1 MLMIF
6 TSPFTWVWASLA
18 AQLVKNTPEIQET
31 ACSTGDPGSIPRSGR
46 SLGKGNGYSLQDFC
60 LENLMNRGVG
70 RLQNM
75 GSQES
80 VMTSQL
86 NHNHHILRYIHQLTK
101 LYHIFY
107 YLVQIR
113 MFLS

>member
-6 TSPFTWVWASLA
+6 TSPFTWVWASLVV
-18 AQLVKNTPEIQET
+18 QSVKNTPEIQET
-31 ACSTGDPGSIPRSGR
+31 AFSTGDPGSIPGSGR
-46 SLGKGNGYSLQDFC
+46 SFGKGNDYSVQDSC
-60 LENLMNRGVG
+60 LENPMNREGG
-70 RLQNM
+70 RLQTT

-80 VMTSQL
+80 DTISQL

-101 LYHIFY
+101 LYHILY
-107 YLVQIR
+107 YFVQIR

>member
-1 MLMIF
+1 MLVSL
-6 TSPFTWVWASLA
+6 TSPFTWVWALLV

-31 ACSTGDPGSIPRSGR
+31 ACSTGDPGSISGSGI

-60 LENLMNRGVG
+60 LENPMNRGVG
-70 RLQNM
+70 RLQTT

-80 VMTSQL
+80 HTTSQL

-107 YLVQIR
+107 YLIQI